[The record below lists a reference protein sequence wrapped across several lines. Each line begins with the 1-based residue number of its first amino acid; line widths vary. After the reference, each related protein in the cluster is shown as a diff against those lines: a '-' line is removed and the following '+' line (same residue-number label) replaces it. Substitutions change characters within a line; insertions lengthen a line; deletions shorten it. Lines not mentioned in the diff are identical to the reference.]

1 MSTSTKIESLEFR
14 DKIYVHLDSGD
25 TLTIPYTYT
34 PRLAQSDKST
44 LTQYRLIGNGIG
56 VHFPEIDE
64 DISLQGIIT
73 YKIQHELMA
82 S

>member
-1 MSTSTKIESLEFR
+1 MSTSAKIKSLEFL

-34 PRLAQSDKST
+34 PRLAQADKKLLET
-44 LTQYRLIGNGIG
+44 YRLIGDGIG
-56 VHFPEIDE
+56 VHFPEVDE